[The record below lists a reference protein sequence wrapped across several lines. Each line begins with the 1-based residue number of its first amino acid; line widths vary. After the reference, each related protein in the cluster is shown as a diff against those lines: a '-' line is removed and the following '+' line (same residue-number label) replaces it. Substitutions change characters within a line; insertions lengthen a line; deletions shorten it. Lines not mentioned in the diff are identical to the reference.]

1 MSNLLNSDLF
11 IALTSFAICV
21 TIITAGLLGVIHL
34 YDRQNRKITL
44 AFIKWGLWPGREA
57 DDR

>member
-11 IALTSFAICV
+11 IALASLAV
-21 TIITAGLLGVIHL
+21 SMTIITAILAGLIYCHS
-34 YDRQNRKITL
+34 RQEYKTAL